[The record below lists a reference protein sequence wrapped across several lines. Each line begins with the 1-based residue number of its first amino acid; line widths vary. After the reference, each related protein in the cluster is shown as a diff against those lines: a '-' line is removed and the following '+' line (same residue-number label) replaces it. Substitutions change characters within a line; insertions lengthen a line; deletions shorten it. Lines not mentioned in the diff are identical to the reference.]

1 MLRGGTL
8 SDKVAALT
16 LQVQESPV
24 HRLAVLD
31 GLLDLG
37 LKKER
42 RTVRTVCIERLRAVS
57 LRQTTLKSCV
67 IVTAFDHEGSIACCL
82 SEDRKQCLKIVLLRV
97 AIAVNGLA
105 IPIGC
110 LALRDMY
117 SDGPD
122 SRRRS

>member
-42 RTVRTVCIERLRAVS
+42 RTV
-57 LRQTTLKSCV
+57 SCASSSF
-67 IVTAFDHEGSIACCL
+67 TGCCCY
-82 SEDRKQCLKIVLLRV
+82 DQC
-97 AIAVNGLA
+97 
-105 IPIGC
+105 
-110 LALRDMY
+110 
-117 SDGPD
+117 
-122 SRRRS
+122 

>member
-1 MLRGGTL
+1 MRCFWGVWQVLRGGTL

-42 RTVRTVCIERLRAVS
+42 RTVSNVS
-57 LRQTTLKSCV
+57 SSFT
-67 IVTAFDHEGSIACCL
+67 GCC
-82 SEDRKQCLKIVLLRV
+82 C
-97 AIAVNGLA
+97 
-105 IPIGC
+105 
-110 LALRDMY
+110 
-117 SDGPD
+117 
-122 SRRRS
+122 